1 LRYANRAK
9 NIQNKPRINEDP
21 KDALLRE
28 YQYEIARLKEALE
41 KRRIKGKKKN
51 KVNDDNGEEVSDNSD
66 EGEQD
71 ISSSDKLADVQAKLE
86 EEKQSIL
93 QSTEILEEEKQK
105 LLNAVERR
113 VNQLKKEQ
121 KKRDLLASKIKAM
134 ESKLLCGG
142 NIIDKTTQQQKALE
156 VQRQAIIDSK
166 VYKMAIDGLLA

>member
-1 LRYANRAK
+1 
-9 NIQNKPRINEDP
+9 
-21 KDALLRE
+21 
-28 YQYEIARLKEALE
+28 
-41 KRRIKGKKKN
+41 
-51 KVNDDNGEEVSDNSD
+51 
-66 EGEQD
+66 
-71 ISSSDKLADVQAKLE
+71 
-86 EEKQSIL
+86 
-93 QSTEILEEEKQK
+93 
-105 LLNAVERR
+105 VERR